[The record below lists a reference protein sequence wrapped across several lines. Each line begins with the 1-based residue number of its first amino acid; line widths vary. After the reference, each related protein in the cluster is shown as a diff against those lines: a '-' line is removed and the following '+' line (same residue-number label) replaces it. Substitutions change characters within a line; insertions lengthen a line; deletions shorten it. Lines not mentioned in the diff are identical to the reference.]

1 MQMESLC
8 PRLKFWISSAVTL
21 MSNLDMYPVFPP
33 QFGRLPTRK
42 QLSQISNNLQLAIF
56 EAIRLV
62 LSSYTSKYIQI
73 IEQDNQHGSSVNSDA
88 CPYSS

>member
-1 MQMESLC
+1 MTPFSDMESLYC
-8 PRLKFWISSAVTL
+8 KSSQKIDNVFAKPHSELKEE
-21 MSNLDMYPVFPP
+21 
-33 QFGRLPTRK
+33 TRR
-42 QLSQISNNLQLAIF
+42 QLSQISNNLQLTIF
-56 EAIRLV
+56 EAIRPV